1 LKIRFLTGNSAEMR
15 LGVNCT
21 SESMNKTDR
30 NRGEVRWRVK
40 HRQERLPLLRKR
52 RCPRRFADTPRCPSL
67 VPSTILIVESY
78 TLLTLASWAAL
89 TKIHAV
95 LGVYTSRALA

>member
-21 SESMNKTDR
+21 SESMNKTDW
-30 NRGEVRWRVK
+30 NRCEIRWKVK
-40 HRQERLPLLRKR
+40 HGQERLPLLSRR
-52 RCPRRFADTPRCPSL
+52 RCPKRFADTPRCPNL

-78 TLLTLASWAAL
+78 TLLTLASWSAL